1 MKEIY
6 HYLHSWEIKQ
16 KKKNKKKQKTKK
28 NKQNKQISNFHK
40 WSPIPLFNIY
50 SFI

>member
-6 HYLHSWEIKQ
+6 HYLHSWE
-16 KKKNKKKQKTKK
+16 KKNKK
-28 NKQNKQISNFHK
+28 QNKKEKRISNFHK